1 MKGILLNLFQIFGN
15 DAVNAVNNASN
26 DLPAP
31 KWLNKYKQ
39 LLFLNHEEI
48 FFGADWIKLMDGDSE
63 LYIDWQEVDFFYYP
77 FVGVNIKLPG
87 FTESKYFSLIVREE
101 KENSP
106 FLNDFIKCLREQT
119 EVRLSG

>member
-1 MKGILLNLFQIFGN
+1 MKGILLNLFQIF
-15 DAVNAVNNASN
+15 SN
-26 DLPAP
+26 DLVTQESNAADLPIP